1 MGLPFFLFFFFSFL
15 CVSSFDLH
23 PDPCAIWESVDEKMR
38 ALRCHVQSPSKCSW
52 RESKT
57 VSLSCRA
64 HSHGH
69 MKVKVTLAALFFFN
83 DGPFFK
89 GVLFHL
95 EEIFIVNLLPVA
107 RFEHAVPYVVFCLAT
122 LLLKPRISDLSSWY
136 AAQPESLIQVC
147 WWSLL
152 MFSWLQSLQSEYLN
166 FKTKMQMLRNRLKPW
181 EKVKASRMV

>member
-1 MGLPFFLFFFFSFL
+1 MSHPSIYTQIRAPYGKVWMRRCERCVAMFSLP
-15 CVSSFDLH
+15 
-23 PDPCAIWESVDEKMR
+23 PNAAEENQK
-38 ALRCHVQSPSKCSW
+38 QSPSLVALTPMGTWKW
-52 RESKT
+52 RLHSR
-57 VSLSCRA
+57 LS
-64 HSHGH
+64 
-69 MKVKVTLAALFFFN
+69 FFFN

-95 EEIFIVNLLPVA
+95 EEIFIVNPLPVA

-122 LLLKPRISDLSSWY
+122 LLLKPRISDLSSWD

-166 FKTKMQMLRNRLKPW
+166 FKTKMQMLRNQLKPW